1 MYDDEINFEEQF
13 KEEHDNNFFGDSYNQ
28 TRYWYSILAYVSLF
42 FFGLAAVLFMTI
54 FSSMNLESLYRKN
67 PTDTSYALYASSM
80 GVGNL
85 TIVDEN
91 EFEKSYSDLT
101 KLYRIIYEIDGYVL
115 LIHKDAIGIVSS
127 GTETSYL
134 EKTTLEGNTYYLK
147 EEIFL
152 QISDGSLKKWEN
164 DLSITLVSAKNHHPS
179 FITSS
184 ELRVAETKPFSTPLM
199 DSLVLSLSYVTV
211 AIILILIL
219 KPILVNE
226 FTLFKRQPEKVA
238 LIARGFINSL
248 LIIFVFNFVSM
259 GLAAL
264 IGNSN
269 QTSLNQL
276 SINNLLS
283 SPLPAAI
290 SLISIVCFGPI
301 VEELIFRKSLMGLF
315 KDDKIALLVSS
326 FTFALIHIT
335 SELVSGLSSDFL
347 VNLVAY
353 LGGGFA
359 FGYVYIKSKR
369 NIWIPIAV
377 HILYNL
383 LSVVM
388 TFL

>member
-1 MYDDEINFEEQF
+1 MYDEEINFEEQF
-13 KEEHDNNFFGDSYNQ
+13 KEEHDNNFFGDSHNQ
-28 TRYWYSILAYVSLF
+28 SKYWYSILVYVSLF
-42 FFGLAAVLFMTI
+42 FFGFASILFMTL
-54 FSSMNLESLYRKN
+54 FSSLNLDSLYHKN
-67 PTDTSYALYASSM
+67 PSDTSFALYASSM

-91 EFEKSYSDLT
+91 EFENSYSDLT

-115 LIHKDAIGIVSS
+115 LIHKDAVGIVSF

-134 EKTTLEGNTYYLK
+134 EKIDSEGDVYYLK
-147 EEIFL
+147 DSIFS
-152 QISDGSLKKWEN
+152 QISEGNLKKWEN
-164 DLSITLVSAKNHHPS
+164 GLPITLVSAKNHVPG
-179 FITSS
+179 FITST
-184 ELRVAETKPFSTPLM
+184 ELKVAETKPFSTPLM

-211 AIILILIL
+211 AVILILIL
-219 KPILVNE
+219 RPILINE
-226 FTLFKRQPEKVA
+226 FHLFKRQPEKVSI
-238 LIARGFINSL
+238 IARGFINSL
-248 LIIFVFNFVSM
+248 LIIFIFNFVSM
-259 GLAAL
+259 ALASL
-264 IGNSN
+264 IGNAN

-290 SLISIVCFGPI
+290 SLIAIVCFGPI

-315 KDDKIALLVSS
+315 KNDKIALLVSS

-335 SELVSGLSSDFL
+335 SELLTGFTSDFF

-359 FGYVYIKSKR
+359 FGYIYIKSKR
-369 NIWIPIAV
+369 NIWIPIIV
-377 HILYNL
+377 HMLYNL
-383 LSVVM
+383 LSVIM